1 MSDDVLLDPL
11 VKSPRLGQYVDRL
24 TCMLA
29 DERRRRERFYE
40 EMNEQVKQEF
50 INGEVIVHSPVKLK
64 HERASR
70 SLLELLDIYV
80 RRHELGYVAHAKLLI
95 CLTRND
101 YEPDISFFKKDKAAA
116 FTPNQ
121 MKFPA
126 PDFIAEV
133 LSPSTETND
142 RGVKLDDYAAHG
154 IGEYW
159 IVDPENERVEQYLLT
174 GDAYTLQLKVNSGT
188 LRSHVVPGFEIPVRA
203 IFDEQENL
211 ATLKKLLAN

>member
-1 MSDDVLLDPL
+1 MSNDALLDAL
-11 VKSPRLGQYVDRL
+11 VKSPRLGHYVDHL
-24 TCMLA
+24 TGMLA
-29 DERRRRERFYE
+29 DERRRRERFYD

-80 RRHELGYVAHAKLLI
+80 RRHELGYVAHEKLLI

-101 YEPDISFFKKDKAAA
+101 YEPDVSFFGREKAAT

-133 LSPSTETND
+133 LSPSTEAND
-142 RGVKLDDYAAHG
+142 RGVKLEDYAAHG

-159 IVDPENERVEQYLLT
+159 IVDPENERVEQYVLM
-174 GDAYTLQLKVNSGT
+174 GDAYALQLKVNSGS
-188 LRSHVVPGFEIPVRA
+188 LRSQVVPGFEIPVRA

-211 ATLKKLLAN
+211 AALKKLLAD